1 MMTLYVNHTTLNC
14 RQVGYLAASTNE
26 ATWKL
31 LILSMTLLHE
41 DKLHTSALFGVTPR
55 SVVASLL
62 LAAALFRCLKLS

>member
-41 DKLHTSALFGVTPR
+41 DKLHTSAETDPDR
-55 SVVASLL
+55 
-62 LAAALFRCLKLS
+62 LSAGKD

>member
-41 DKLHTSALFGVTPR
+41 DKLHTSGRNSAARQKKGQLEGNAVTGNI
-55 SVVASLL
+55 
-62 LAAALFRCLKLS
+62 